1 VNRCEG
7 RASRLWRRLAIAG
20 KVAAQFANRM
30 DLPDNLLGEEQ
41 SGPAP
46 ALEPIA
52 MVALDAG
59 RMLMEA
65 GANATSI
72 EAIVANFARGLGAD
86 RVDLRVGY
94 ASLAITIGIGS
105 NGITRMREVGPLGV
119 NQRLDQELWR
129 LADRVSRRE
138 LTTQQAREAL
148 DCLAKGT
155 PRHSTLIMA
164 VAVGLACAAFGR
176 LLKSDW
182 PAVGP
187 VFVGATI
194 GQFVRRKLLE
204 RHVNVFICASLVS
217 FLAALIGG
225 LGAHFAGSYTVPTA
239 MIASILLLVP
249 GIPSVNALG
258 DILEGHPTLGS
269 ARAVSV
275 AMTLIFMAVGLW
287 LAEVATGAVS
297 QPVFLVSMP
306 IWIFVVHQTI
316 FGAVAAAGF
325 GVLFNLGF
333 RSLAWCMVTG
343 ALALAVRTI
352 CWEQFGWTLEAAS
365 FAAALTVGAAV
376 QVLRARA
383 NISQN
388 ALDVVGCIP
397 MVPGSF
403 AAKAILGLFALTS
416 IDTAQAAEPLTAAI
430 QSTVR
435 VVFTVGAIG
444 TGLAIPTLL
453 LRVRVAR

>member
-1 VNRCEG
+1 
-7 RASRLWRRLAIAG
+7 
-20 KVAAQFANRM
+20 M
-30 DLPDNLLGEEQ
+30 DAPDSMSPEEN
-41 SGPAP
+41 SPAP

-65 GANATSI
+65 GANASSI
-72 EAIVANFARGLGAD
+72 DAVVTKFARGLGAD

-94 ASLAITIGIGS
+94 ASLAITIGIGPNS
-105 NGITRMREVGPLGV
+105 ITRMREVGNLGV

-129 LADRVSRRE
+129 LAERVSRRE
-138 LTTQQAREAL
+138 LTTEQACEAL
-148 DCLAKGT
+148 DRLAKTT
-155 PRHSTLIMA
+155 PRYSTWVMA
-164 VAVGLACAAFGR
+164 LAVGLACAAFGR
-176 LLKSDW
+176 LLKMDW
-182 PAVGP
+182 LATGP
-187 VFVGATI
+187 VLVAATA
-194 GQFVRRKLLE
+194 GQFVRRVLLE
-204 RHVNVFICASLVS
+204 RHVNVFICATLVS

-225 LGAHFAGSYTVPTA
+225 LGAQFAGSQTVSTA

-249 GIPSVNALG
+249 GIPAVNALN

-269 ARAVSV
+269 ARAVTV
-275 AMTLIFMAVGLW
+275 TVILIFMAAGLW
-287 LAEVATGAVS
+287 LAEVATGAVAEAATS
-297 QPVFLVSMP
+297 AAHPQ
-306 IWIFVVHQTI
+306 IWLFVLHQTVC
-316 FGAVAAAGF
+316 GAIAAAGF
-325 GVLFNLGF
+325 GVLFNLGP
-333 RSLAWCMVTG
+333 RSLQWCMVTG

-352 CWEQFGWTLEAAS
+352 CWEQLGWTLEAAS

-416 IDTAQAAEPLTAAI
+416 IDTAQATEPLTAAM

-435 VVFTVGAIG
+435 VMLTMGAIG
-444 TGLAIPTLL
+444 TGLAIPALL
-453 LRVRVAR
+453 LRGRVLR